1 MIAVVNKTA
10 DLKASVFPQGG
21 TGMQL
26 FCQDNETGMD
36 SAAEQAASL
45 AVRALLY
52 EVCTTPKPG
61 LVDRNNNGSHRDMD
75 IFTFMRSSASL
86 WPYFARCFN
95 TGVSSSGRPAPGTFA
110 SLRPL
115 GIQAEAKMFRATR
128 GINTHKG
135 AIFTIGLACAALG
148 RLCGMPQ
155 QDRDAISGDPAARIL
170 SEISAMTEGTV
181 SKELE
186 GLTKETA
193 RTAGQRFYLEYG
205 VTGIRGQA
213 EAGFPTVLKFGL
225 PALEQG
231 LSSGKSPDEA
241 GCAAM
246 LQILARTTDTNMI
259 SRGGRET
266 QMKKAAGLLRLL
278 EKTPQAPPRIRYNA
292 SISSAR
298 RTSSASRSYCCSLY
312 AFRESTETSPACIP
326 FRRHSHCASFSVI
339 SPLSNSP
346 CR

>member
-1 MIAVVNKTA
+1 
-10 DLKASVFPQGG
+10 
-21 TGMQL
+21 MQL
-26 FCQDNETGMD
+26 FRQDNETQMG
-36 SAAEQAASL
+36 SAVEQAASL

-61 LVDRNNNGSHRDMD
+61 LVDRNNTGSHRDMD

-86 WPYFARCFN
+86 WPYFARCFSA
-95 TGVSSSGRPAPGTFA
+95 GAASSGRPAPETFA
-110 SLRPL
+110 ALRPL
-115 GIQAEAKMFRATR
+115 GMQAEKEMFRVTG

-135 AIFTIGLACAALG
+135 AIFTIGLALAALG
-148 RLCGMPQ
+148 RLCGLPK
-155 QDRDAISGDPAARIL
+155 QDRDRISGDPAGRIL
-170 SEISAMTEGTV
+170 SEISSMTEGTV

-186 GLTKETA
+186 GLSEETA

-225 PALEQG
+225 PALEKG
-231 LSSGKSPDEA
+231 LAAGKSPDEA

-266 QMKKAAGLLRLL
+266 QLKKAAGLLRLL
-278 EKTPQAPPRIRYNA
+278 ETTPYPDNETLLALDREYIEENLSPGG
-292 SISSAR
+292 SADLLALCWLLHFVKG
-298 RTSSASRSYCCSLY
+298 SGILQG
-312 AFRESTETSPACIP
+312 
-326 FRRHSHCASFSVI
+326 
-339 SPLSNSP
+339 
-346 CR
+346 

>member
-1 MIAVVNKTA
+1 
-10 DLKASVFPQGG
+10 
-21 TGMQL
+21 MQL
-26 FCQDNETGMD
+26 FRQDNETGMD

-86 WPYFARCFN
+86 WPYFARCFSA
-95 TGVSSSGRPAPGTFA
+95 GASSSLRPAPETFA
-110 SLRPL
+110 ALRPL
-115 GIQAEAKMFRATR
+115 GIQAEEEMFRATG

-148 RLCGMPQ
+148 RLCGMPR
-155 QDRDAISGDPAARIL
+155 QDRSRISGDPAARIL
-170 SEISAMTEGTV
+170 SEISSMTKGTV

-213 EAGFPTVLKFGL
+213 EAGFPTVLEFGL

-266 QMKKAAGLLRLL
+266 QLKKAAGLLRLL
-278 EKTPQAPPRIRYNA
+278 EKTPYPDNETLLILDREYIEENLSPGG
-292 SISSAR
+292 SADLL
-298 RTSSASRSYCCSLY
+298 ALCWLLH
-312 AFRESTETSPACIP
+312 FVKESGLL
-326 FRRHSHCASFSVI
+326 RG
-339 SPLSNSP
+339 
-346 CR
+346 

>member
-1 MIAVVNKTA
+1 MIAVVKTVA
-10 DLKASVFPQGG
+10 LTDHVFLQGG

-26 FCQDNETGMD
+26 FRQDNETRMG
-36 SAAEQAASL
+36 SAMEQAASL

-61 LVDRNNNGSHRDMD
+61 LVDRNNTGSHRDMD

-86 WPYFARCFN
+86 WPYFARCFSA
-95 TGVSSSGRPAPGTFA
+95 GAASSGRPAPETFA
-110 SLRPL
+110 ALRPL
-115 GIQAEAKMFRATR
+115 GMQAEKEMFLATG

-135 AIFTIGLACAALG
+135 AIFTIGLALAALG
-148 RLCGMPQ
+148 RLCGLPQ
-155 QDRDAISGDPAARIL
+155 QERDRIAGDPAGRIL
-170 SEISAMTEGTV
+170 SEISSMTEGTV

-213 EAGFPTVLKFGL
+213 EAGFPTVLEYGL
-225 PALEQG
+225 PALEKG
-231 LSSGKSPDEA
+231 LAAGKSPDEA

-266 QMKKAAGLLRLL
+266 QQKKAAGLLRLL
-278 EKTPQAPPRIRYNA
+278 EKTPYPDNETLLALDREYIEENLSPGG
-292 SISSAR
+292 SADLL
-298 RTSSASRSYCCSLY
+298 ALCWLLY
-312 AFRESTETSPACIP
+312 FVKDSGLLRG
-326 FRRHSHCASFSVI
+326 
-339 SPLSNSP
+339 
-346 CR
+346 

>member
-1 MIAVVNKTA
+1 MIAVVKTA
-10 DLKASVFPQGG
+10 DLKDNVFLQGG
-21 TGMQL
+21 TGMKL
-26 FCQDNETGMD
+26 FRQDNETQMG
-36 SAAEQAASL
+36 SAMEQAASL

-61 LVDRNNNGSHRDMD
+61 LVDRNNTGSHRDMD

-86 WPYFARCFN
+86 WPYFARCFCA
-95 TGVSSSGRPAPGTFA
+95 GAASSGKPAPETFA
-110 SLRPL
+110 ALRPL
-115 GIQAEAKMFRATR
+115 GMQAEEEMFRATG

-135 AIFTIGLACAALG
+135 AIFTLGLALAALG
-148 RLCGMPQ
+148 RLCGLPQ
-155 QDRDAISGDPAARIL
+155 QDRDLIAGDPAGRIL
-170 SEISAMTEGTV
+170 SEISSMTAGTV

-213 EAGFPTVLKFGL
+213 EAGFPTVLEFGL
-225 PALEQG
+225 PTLEKG
-231 LSSGKSPDEA
+231 LAAGKSPDEA

-266 QMKKAAGLLRLL
+266 QLKKAAGLLRLL
-278 EKTPQAPPRIRYNA
+278 EKTPYPDKETLLALDREYIEENLSPGG
-292 SISSAR
+292 SADLLALCWLLHFVKGSGLLR
-298 RTSSASRSYCCSLY
+298 G
-312 AFRESTETSPACIP
+312 
-326 FRRHSHCASFSVI
+326 
-339 SPLSNSP
+339 
-346 CR
+346 